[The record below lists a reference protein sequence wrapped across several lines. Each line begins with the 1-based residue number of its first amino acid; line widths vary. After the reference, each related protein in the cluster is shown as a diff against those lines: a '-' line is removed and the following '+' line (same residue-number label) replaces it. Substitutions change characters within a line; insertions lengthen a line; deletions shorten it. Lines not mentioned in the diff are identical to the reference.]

1 MCIRD
6 RGNALRFLRD
16 GSRFYPLQF
25 AVLHDYLDATAAAQ
39 ALRQLLRQ
47 VHRAVL
53 AAGAAEGNHQI
64 FEAAVLILADAG
76 IYQR

>member
-1 MCIRD
+1 
-6 RGNALRFLRD
+6 
-16 GSRFYPLQF
+16 
-25 AVLHDYLDATAAAQ
+25 
-39 ALRQLLRQ
+39 
-47 VHRAVL
+47 VL